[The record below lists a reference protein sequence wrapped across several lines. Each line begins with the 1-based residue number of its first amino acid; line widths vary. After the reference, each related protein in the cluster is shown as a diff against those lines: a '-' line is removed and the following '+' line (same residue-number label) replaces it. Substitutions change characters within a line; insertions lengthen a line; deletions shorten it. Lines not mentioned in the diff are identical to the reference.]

1 MGQAIIDFSTTGID
15 GEIIVKSDICDDDVI
30 PIGYLFRAFKEMP
43 TIEQKAIEI
52 CQGRVIDIGAGA
64 GIHAEELQ
72 YRGHEVV
79 CIDTSPKSTEHLLKN
94 GFNAINENFFDTT
107 QKDFDTVLMMMNG
120 IGIAGNLDNLE
131 RTLLKAKAMLTPNG
145 KIICDSSDVKFLY
158 QDDDGSMWVDLNTT
172 YYGNF
177 KFQMEYKE
185 HISEWFDWL
194 YVDFDTLK
202 SRAKKVGLIA
212 SKIHEEDHQYLAELK
227 PI

>member
-1 MGQAIIDFSTTGID
+1 M
-15 GEIIVKSDICDDDVI
+15 
-30 PIGYLFRAFKEMP
+30 
-43 TIEQKAIEI
+43 
-52 CQGRVIDIGAGA
+52 
-64 GIHAEELQ
+64 
-72 YRGHEVV
+72 